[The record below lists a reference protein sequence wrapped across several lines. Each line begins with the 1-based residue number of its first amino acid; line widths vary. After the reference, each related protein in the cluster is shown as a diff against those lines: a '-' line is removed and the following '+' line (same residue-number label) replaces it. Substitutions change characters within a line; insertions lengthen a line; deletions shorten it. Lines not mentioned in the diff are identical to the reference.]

1 MAKPPSILQAVIW
14 IARSI
19 AASSHVYAKFDA
31 ASLGVVLPDAVSD
44 NPTVVGLLSNL
55 AGSSKDLG
63 PLADELESAAIA
75 GDTVKLIAALTKTGV
90 SLTGHFSGLNSLT
103 TALGSAIN
111 PGSIPD
117 PVALASATDLVNG
130 FAKKIFDVILA
141 DRLSETSPWILFVLN
156 LIGLADWKL
165 VTTPASNQSG
175 NDFVK
180 KELHLERLQGL
191 ISDPIGHLKSTIG
204 WGNPGFD
211 PTEIFNLYRDLLPEN
226 AAIDIGNDGTPF
238 LRFGNFEARVIA
250 DATPGI
256 RMGFEMFYNKSA
268 NIQQQIN
275 DSWAI
280 NLSPQF
286 NIAGKAAAEIRPP
299 LQVTVQPPSGDLS
312 GSLKLFASRNATA
325 QPFEI
330 LGGNDLLTIS
340 AKDIQIGLALGID
353 WNAGSNKAA
362 LDILF
367 FLNLVQ
373 GKVRIGGGKADSFIG
388 TLLGGA
394 NLESTFDLGLEWM
407 MDKGLRVQASGG
419 IEVQLP
425 VHTSIGPI
433 DLNAIYLAMKIQ
445 PDGTLA
451 TEISA
456 GFTGNLGPLSATVD
470 RMGIILNTK
479 FSNNTSGK
487 FGPLDLS
494 LGFKPPSG
502 VGLSLNAGPVN
513 GGGYLYLDPDK
524 GEYAG
529 ALELNIL
536 GVVSAK
542 AIGLISTKMPD
553 GSNGFSLLLI
563 ITAEFTPPFQL
574 GFGFTIIGIGGLLGL
589 NRTVLLDP
597 LRDSIHSG
605 AINSIVFPQNVV
617 ENAPRII
624 SDLRAI
630 FPVMPDR
637 FLIGPMVKMG
647 WGTPTLISL
656 SLGIIIEI
664 PGNIAIV
671 GILRLAL
678 PTEEI
683 ALIGIQV
690 NFLGVIDFGRKELS
704 FDASLFD
711 SHLLVMTLE
720 GDMAVRLKWGDDA
733 TFLITI
739 GGFHPSFTPP
749 PMDLPILKRLS
760 VSILSNPL
768 QSMRAECYQAVTSNT
783 VQFGARVQLRY
794 GFDDFNLTGFLGF
807 DALFT
812 FSPFHFIIDVSAGLS
827 AEVFGL
833 DLLSISL
840 QFSFEG
846 PGRWRAR
853 GTGSISIPILPDID
867 ADFDFSWG
875 DDTNTLLPPVQL
887 LPMFMAELTKQ
898 DQWVAQLPVSSN
910 LLVALKK
917 TSPDPSM
924 LILHPAGTLVFSQ
937 KLMPLGFQIDKLGNQ
952 APSDVNEIG
961 ITTAASG
968 PNALHV
974 AHHSESFAI
983 GQYKNLSDAQKL
995 SSPSFQY
1002 MDSGV
1007 ELTMGEQSAR
1017 AGKVVVRTILYELKI
1032 IDKDRSLLRLFVK
1045 VSSALQA
1052 LFFQGSSVKRSP
1064 LSQATANQ
1072 RKPFSDKPVMN
1083 KPGFAV
1089 ANLLDNQLFHSN
1101 ALFSSEAMAQ
1111 QHIDRLSVI
1120 TPGLRNQVHV
1130 VANYE
1135 LNPS

>member
-1 MAKPPSILQAVIW
+1 MAKPPTILQAVIW

-31 ASLGVVLPDAVSD
+31 ASFGVILPDGVTD
-44 NPTVVGLLSNL
+44 NPSVAGLLTNL
-55 AGSSKDLG
+55 TGSAKDLG
-63 PLADELESAAIA
+63 PIADDLESAAIA
-75 GDTVKLIAALTKTGV
+75 GDTVKLITALTKAGV
-90 SLTGHFSGLNSLT
+90 SLTGHFSALNNLSS
-103 TALGSAIN
+103 AFNSAIN
-111 PGSIPD
+111 PGSVPD
-117 PVALASATDLVNG
+117 PAALAAATDFVNG
-130 FAKKIFDVILA
+130 FAKKMLDFILA
-141 DRLSETSPWILFVLN
+141 DRLSAISPQTLYALQ
-156 LIGLADWKL
+156 LIGLADWKRI
-165 VTTPASNQSG
+165 VVPDSNPIG

-191 ISDPIGHLKSTIG
+191 ISDPAGHFKSTIG

-211 PTEIFNLYRDLLPEN
+211 PTEIFDLYANLLPEN
-226 AAIDIGNDGTPF
+226 AAITIGNDGTPF
-238 LRFGNFEARVIA
+238 LRYGSFEAKITA
-250 DATPGI
+250 DPIPGL
-256 RMGFEMFYNKSA
+256 RLAFQMFYNKA
-268 NIQQQIN
+268 ADIQQPVN
-275 DSWAI
+275 DNWAI

-286 NIAGKAAAEIRPP
+286 NIAGKAVAEIHPP
-299 LQVTVQPPSGDLS
+299 LQVTIQPPSGDLS
-312 GSLKLFASRNATA
+312 GSLKVFASRNAAA

-340 AKDIQIGLALGID
+340 AKDIQMGLALGMD

-373 GKVRIGGGKADSFIG
+373 GKVKIGSGKADSFIG
-388 TLLGGA
+388 TLLGDA
-394 NLESTFDLGLEWM
+394 NLESTFDLGLEWA

-419 IEVQLP
+419 IEVQIP

-433 DLNAIYLAMKIQ
+433 DLNAIYLAVKIQ

-470 RMGIILNTK
+470 RIGIILNTR

-630 FPVMPDR
+630 FPVMADR

-656 SLGIIIEI
+656 SLGVIIEI

-671 GILRLAL
+671 GILRLSL
-678 PTEEI
+678 PTEDI
-683 ALIGIQV
+683 SLIGIQV
-690 NFLGVIDFGRKELS
+690 NFLGVIDFGKKELS

-711 SHLLVMTLE
+711 SHLLVLTLE

-794 GFDDFNLTGFLGF
+794 GFDDFNITGFLGF

-812 FSPFHFIIDVSAGLS
+812 FSPFHFIIDVYAGLS

-846 PGRWRAR
+846 PGLWRAR
-853 GTGSISIPILPDID
+853 GSGSISIPILPDID
-867 ADFDFSWG
+867 VDFDFSWG

-887 LPMFMAELTKQ
+887 LPLFMTELTKQ
-898 DQWVAQLPVSSN
+898 DQWIAQLPVSSN
-910 LLVALKK
+910 LLVALRK

-937 KLMPLGFQIDKLGNQ
+937 KLMPLDFQIDKLGNQ
-952 APSDVNEIG
+952 APSDVNEIE
-961 ITTAASG
+961 ITAAASG
-968 PNALHV
+968 SNALHV

-1017 AGKVVVRTILYELKI
+1017 AGNVVVRTIIYELKI
-1032 IDKDRSLLRLFVK
+1032 IDKERSLLRLFLK
-1045 VSSALQA
+1045 VSSALQG
-1052 LFFQGSSVKRSP
+1052 LFFQGSAVKRSP
-1064 LSQATANQ
+1064 LSQAAANQ
-1072 RKPFSDKPVMN
+1072 KKPFSDKPVLN
-1083 KPGFAV
+1083 KPEFAV
-1089 ANLLDNQLFHSN
+1089 ANLTDNKLFHPD

-1111 QHIDRLSVI
+1111 QHAERLSVV

-1130 VANYE
+1130 VAAYE